1 MDALLQSPAA
11 QAALLAAAGA
21 LAFWLRDVPGLLVSW
36 LKRFVISTLTVDS
49 RDEFLFAALVEYMDA
64 HPALRQ
70 VNQFTARSVRQG
82 TAYQSLAEDLRAGQ
96 APRAFLS
103 PGEGLHI
110 LWLEGRLV
118 WMRRDLQVG
127 QSVFE
132 RVSLSHAGRSGRWL
146 GEFLQ
151 RAIDARVTRES
162 ETLSVYVP
170 NPFHG
175 GDWMRARLGS
185 RRPLASVVLRA
196 GQAESLLADLQCF
209 YAARERYAE
218 LGIPWRRGYLL
229 HGPPGTGKTSLVTA
243 LASELRLNVCTLSLA
258 SPVVGDEKIHA
269 LLAGVPPRSL
279 LLIEDVDAFFR
290 QRETAHAQVRLSFS
304 GFLNALD
311 GVATQEGNV
320 LFMTTNHAEQLDPAL
335 IRAGRID
342 ARVELG
348 LCDEDQ
354 LRRLFLKF
362 HADDAAA
369 RVFATEHVAQGWSA
383 AQAQAEL
390 LRRFGAIVMS
400 EGPTLQRA

>member
-1 MDALLQSPAA
+1 MDTLLQTPVA

-49 RDEFLFAALVEYMDA
+49 RDEFLFSALVEYMDS
-64 HPALRQ
+64 HPSLRQ

-82 TAYQSLAEDLRAGQ
+82 TAYQSLEEDLRAGQ

-110 LWLEGRLV
+110 LWVEGRLV
-118 WMRRDLQVG
+118 WMQRDLQVG
-127 QSVFE
+127 PSVIE
-132 RVSLSHAGRSGRWL
+132 RISLSHFGRSGDWL
-146 GEFLQ
+146 AAFLQ
-151 RAIDARVTRES
+151 QAIAARASRES
-162 ETLSVYVP
+162 DTLSVYIP

-185 RRPLASVVLRA
+185 RRPLSSVVLKA
-196 GQAESLLADLQCF
+196 GQAEALLGDLQRF

-229 HGPPGTGKTSLVTA
+229 YGPPGTGKTSLVTA
-243 LASELRLNVCTLSLA
+243 LASELHLNVCTLSLA
-258 SPVVGDEKIHA
+258 SPVVTDEKIHT
-269 LLAGVPPRSL
+269 LLAAVPQRSL

-290 QRETAHAQVRLSFS
+290 QRDAAHAQVRLSFS

-311 GVATQEGNV
+311 GVATQEGSV

-342 ARVELG
+342 ERVELG
-348 LCDEDQ
+348 ACDQDQ

-362 HADDAAA
+362 RPDEAAALAYAAEHADKALPP
-369 RVFATEHVAQGWSA
+369 AQV
-383 AQAQAEL
+383 QADL
-390 LRRFGAIVMS
+390 MRRFGTARH
-400 EGPTLQRA
+400 G